1 MATLLIIKISSNGRL
16 IIYLLQSVTYAGQQ
30 EVSNACP
37 AATSK
42 CDVEWK
48 PAIIKRCQVTSCKK
62 PGTLPECADL
72 SKAART
78 LLMRLLE
85 TDPRHRMRSLRTLQQ
100 SAFYMNFNFEHIK
113 SKKITPKHVLE
124 QNTPFLLAED
134 NKNKFIGFDQP

>member
-1 MATLLIIKISSNGRL
+1 MFVLCISCIGHYRVAFPTPVLPRQANATSNGNPPSSN
-16 IIYLLQSVTYAGQQ
+16 
-30 EVSNACP
+30 
-37 AATSK
+37 
-42 CDVEWK
+42 DVN
-48 PAIIKRCQVTSCKK
+48 SCKK